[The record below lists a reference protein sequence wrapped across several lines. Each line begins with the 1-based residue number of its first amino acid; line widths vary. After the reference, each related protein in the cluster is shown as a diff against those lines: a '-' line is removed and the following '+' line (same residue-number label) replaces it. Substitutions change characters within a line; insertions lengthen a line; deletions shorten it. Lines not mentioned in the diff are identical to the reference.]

1 MLIYV
6 DCVLCKVFYFRN
18 VSIMHPVLAQ
28 LRIHYLISLFSPSLS
43 LFTTSLY
50 VSLNIPSLYFSLS
63 LSSHPLCFCF
73 SLSLPSIYFSIFP
86 FLSLFPSFYLSCLLS
101 LSITIS
107 PLSVFSLCPPPLF
120 LSLSYFPLSVS
131 VSLYFFRHFISLS
144 DSNLSLYISLL
155 ISLAFSLFLSF
166 LQPFHKLDWVDW
178 NQQNISIILIRLP
191 ASKWEH
197 IYTSLGNIISTL
209 CTKFQQFWLIFLYSK

>member
-120 LSLSYFPLSVS
+120 CLSLTSLSLCLSLSISSVTLFLSLTPIFP
-131 VSLYFFRHFISLS
+131 FISLS
-144 DSNLSLYISLL
+144 WSLLLSLSF
-155 ISLAFSLFLSF
+155 SHSFSLST
-166 LQPFHKLDWVDW
+166 
-178 NQQNISIILIRLP
+178 NLIELIETNR
-191 ASKWEH
+191 
-197 IYTSLGNIISTL
+197 
-209 CTKFQQFWLIFLYSK
+209 IFLLY